1 MSAVSLLA
9 ILLPAQFWKRYFKIS
24 LYYYIIIYVFL
35 SFYVFISL
43 IQLLSSLVYTHFC
56 LLLPHHELYP
66 FYYYISSSWLA
77 NLKLNFTISH
87 QYCLSFL
94 FSHLRKI
101 SLPPLNF
108 LLHFQCVF
116 YRHTALFILLWWS
129 LSMRE
134 FSISRHTWL
143 YSSYFTVYSS
153 LHCFLFLFL
162 PVWSSYLIIISLLS
176 LRLVILLYCSVQLMV
191 PFPSSVN

>member
-24 LYYYIIIYVFL
+24 LYYYVIYVFL

-94 FSHLRKI
+94 FSHLPKI
-101 SLPPLNF
+101 SLPLLYF

-116 YRHTALFILLWWS
+116 YRHTALFSSCSDGLFQWENSVLADTLDCIPPILLFITPYIVS
-129 LSMRE
+129 S
-134 FSISRHTWL
+134 FYFYQFDQVTW
-143 YSSYFTVYSS
+143 
-153 LHCFLFLFL
+153 
-162 PVWSSYLIIISLLS
+162 
-176 LRLVILLYCSVQLMV
+176 
-191 PFPSSVN
+191 